1 MIERSRADFLST
13 AVVVLAFGVA
23 MGFLEAAVV
32 VYLRAALGIVPANV
46 PAHDPATLGTFEAI
60 EVARELATLVMIGA
74 IGWLAG
80 RTRLERLAWAAV
92 VFGTWDIVYYLGLR
106 GAVGWPS
113 SFDTWDVLFLV
124 PVAWVGPVWAPIVV
138 SAALIAFGLAAAR
151 HLRVG
156 RPVVAGPV
164 RTIGALAGG
173 SLVILS
179 FLVDTNRVLAG
190 DSAAWTGW
198 WIFWAGMALAT
209 AATVSALA
217 GKSTVPVGRMP
228 AFSMEP
234 ETGRRSAPRTDQP
247 IPTTRFP
254 DMVDKV
260 KDPVCGMEIHPENAA
275 ATEEHEG
282 RTFYFCSRACHDAF
296 VNDPHAAGMTV
307 TASRS

>member
-198 WIFWAGMALAT
+198 PVFWAGMALAV
-209 AATVSALA
+209 AATATALTRPTRA
-217 GKSTVPVGRMP
+217 RAQGVRLDHGTGDRPPVG
-228 AFSMEP
+228 S
-234 ETGRRSAPRTDQP
+234 
-247 IPTTRFP
+247 P
-254 DMVDKV
+254 D
-260 KDPVCGMEIHPENAA
+260 
-275 ATEEHEG
+275 
-282 RTFYFCSRACHDAF
+282 
-296 VNDPHAAGMTV
+296 
-307 TASRS
+307 

>member
-13 AVVVLAFGVA
+13 AVPVLVFGIA

-32 VYLRAALGIVPANV
+32 VYLRAALGIVPSNV
-46 PAHDPATLGTFEAI
+46 SAHDPATLGTFEAI

-106 GAVGWPS
+106 VAIGWPPS
-113 SFDTWDVLFLV
+113 LETWDVLFLV
-124 PVAWVGPVWAPIVV
+124 PVPWVGPVWAPIVV

-151 HLRVG
+151 HLRAG
-156 RPVVAGPV
+156 RPVVVGPV
-164 RTIGALAGG
+164 RAIGALGGG

-198 WIFWAGMALAT
+198 PVFWAGMALAV
-209 AATVSALA
+209 AATATALTRPTRA
-217 GKSTVPVGRMP
+217 RAQGVRLDHGTGDRPPVG
-228 AFSMEP
+228 S
-234 ETGRRSAPRTDQP
+234 
-247 IPTTRFP
+247 P
-254 DMVDKV
+254 D
-260 KDPVCGMEIHPENAA
+260 
-275 ATEEHEG
+275 
-282 RTFYFCSRACHDAF
+282 
-296 VNDPHAAGMTV
+296 
-307 TASRS
+307 